1 MKSLVFNLLLLFLT
15 TNWLIGQLATER
27 NYCEINGFNGI
38 NTVIRNTFLKD
49 SLVEGKRCSVFKI
62 NKAINSL
69 SSRWEYTTQIDLIAE
84 EGDSLFV
91 WDDDKWI
98 LDQDYSRN
106 AGDTMIIDYYLNT
119 YLDSSEFEE
128 FYFIIDSVY
137 QQEYFGTLRTIQEV
151 HSFMKL
157 KNNAEKFSRK
167 IINIKGIG
175 SFLPIENLAI
185 EDYRFVPDRMAFYL
199 PCELV
204 PAHCGQSFNL
214 CNVSWADEIYELN
227 NLCDSLLSTSIF
239 DQSTTITSILSNTL
253 VESELYL
260 NPEVR
265 QVGTLAIYDMGGR
278 LIASVPTKTSV
289 VDVSN
294 IKPGIYILLFR
305 DDSGFIKAEKFL
317 KLPNK

>member
-1 MKSLVFNLLLLFLT
+1 MKSLVFNLLLFLLT
-15 TNWLIGQLATER
+15 TNLLIGQLTTER

-91 WDDDKWI
+91 WDDGKWI

-128 FYFIIDSVY
+128 FYFIIDTVY
-137 QQEYFGTLRTIQEV
+137 QQEYFGTLRTIQEA

-157 KNNAEKFSRK
+157 KNNAEIFPGKYSISKALVVFSRLK
-167 IINIKGIG
+167 MWRLRTI
-175 SFLPIENLAI
+175 
-185 EDYRFVPDRMAFYL
+185 D
-199 PCELV
+199 
-204 PAHCGQSFNL
+204 L
-214 CNVSWADEIYELN
+214 CPTEWHF
-227 NLCDSLLSTSIF
+227 IF
-239 DQSTTITSILSNTL
+239 
-253 VESELYL
+253 
-260 NPEVR
+260 R
-265 QVGTLAIYDMGGR
+265 
-278 LIASVPTKTSV
+278 AS
-289 VDVSN
+289 
-294 IKPGIYILLFR
+294 LFR
-305 DDSGFIKAEKFL
+305 LTVVKVLIFVMYHGPTRSMS
-317 KLPNK
+317 